1 MKTVVEIDANT
12 PQAKQLLEFIRTL
25 PFAKIR
31 ENDADDTD
39 KWDKAI
45 AAGAV
50 SVDAFITEAKRQIK
64 EHYNNA

>member
-1 MKTVVEIDANT
+1 MKAVIEIDTNSQ
-12 PQAKQLLEFIRTL
+12 QAKQLLKFIQTL

-31 ENDADDTD
+31 ESSADTD
-39 KWDKAI
+39 KWDEAI

-50 SVDAFITEAKRQIK
+50 SVDAFIAEAKRQIK

>member
-1 MKTVVEIDANT
+1 MKTVIEIDTNSQ
-12 PQAKQLLEFIRTL
+12 QAKQLLKFIKTL

-31 ENDADDTD
+31 ESGADSD
-39 KWDKAI
+39 KWDEAI

-50 SVDAFITEAKRQIK
+50 SVDAFIAEAKRQIK